1 MKRIL
6 ALLLALTML
15 FANVPI
21 AMAQSGEENTEVVFT
36 FQDTYYQEL
45 VQEKM
50 KVVFINAKTGEEKI
64 LENADQPNPGKV
76 AVNLEV
82 GGMYRLELR
91 DTKYKI
97 VNNKGIFTVSM
108 SEEGKP
114 EAKFDNGW
122 DATKL
127 SVDKWIDTK
136 EMPVRDN
143 NNKKIDGEL
152 TFVLKDA
159 MMPNLKGTEYTTV
172 NGKLPPMRI
181 LVDAEYKLMLKPND
195 KYEMKDQ
202 IISGFLD
209 GDSPL
214 DREGTPLDKF
224 TVNKKGTST
233 EEPGNQP
240 EAPQPNPPAPT
251 DEKNVDVMVWDNNN
265 STQTDGLVFDLV
277 SNEGT
282 KEYTVEYS
290 SLALKLKEGV
300 DYTLKLKSTDHHT
313 MDDIKCHLKYD
324 NGLRAYFL
332 FGEDNRPI
340 TRVIVNKKEDTA
352 PKRKGSKLLYA
363 QCDGVDVEE
372 ELDFTIENKG
382 IKKPLMTDS
391 SGTLMLRNL
400 TQGEEYTLRLINND
414 QYEMD
419 PVTFTFDVQDG
430 FDKREGILD
439 TIKADGSLLGYLE
452 LREKGSS
459 TSESKEFNFEIK
471 EGSEKGKKIE
481 KDLRVRLRADN
492 EASQNVDSKEGNVKL
507 SMKDDKMYLLSVMD
521 NENYTLYGVFKYE
534 KDGTGQ
540 EKEERL
546 LPNQD
551 KEVELSY
558 KKDKDTRFVVVVKSK
573 KDNPIVP
580 GKCPSDI
587 CRFSDDKVHLKE
599 VPMYVTDGYMMAKPK
614 EDVHFILFNASRQ
627 EYEQEIVAKNGV
639 LPALD
644 IYKYDRYILF
654 TKDKNYNMFEEYIQ
668 ANGEGKLPFNHK
680 KAQYVQN
687 IVLMKK
693 TGGEEELNRTQVV
706 LPVKFEG
713 KAVSGMN
720 IKFVSEF
727 ETVTAPCVDGVV
739 RANLLEDIQYSVIVD
754 SDKYGMDTLPLT
766 VKDKSEWNF
775 GKLWFDH
782 SSCGA
787 VGALNLVK
795 KGEENQKTTEIVC
808 SKGNTKVMGIN
819 FRDYLLH
826 TDRRDKATV
835 DGLKDKDADIFV
847 IRLINPHRCEV
858 SKIAKGSF
866 TIERKI
872 AEGKVVDKAY
882 FVSKSGELK
891 EVPFNQNG
899 NLVYVNT
906 DTLSIYDLALVYK
919 NEESKEEAPENN
931 PETKPGTK
939 PETNPE
945 TRPESKPETKPETK
959 PEVKPSAPESKGYIT
974 LTPVK
979 TEAPKVNAPESKPE
993 AKVRNSIYVPKADF
1007 PVNLTDI
1014 PAGTEGDAMRNM
1026 VSRGVLKGMGNGKFE
1041 PNTTITRAMVT
1052 QVFRTVS
1059 KDKALGSPIN
1069 FTDVSSKNWFA
1080 DPVQWASN
1088 NGLVAGYPDGSF
1100 KPNQKL
1106 TLEEFASLLD
1116 RLLTEYGIQF
1126 EKVKSVNPEDL
1137 SNVGGWSRD
1146 SVIRMAELGLI
1157 SANDNGKIDG
1167 KKKFS
1172 RAELASTVDQL
1183 VRFADKNR

>member
-1 MKRIL
+1 MKKFIAFML
-6 ALLLALTML
+6 AVVMLLG
-15 FANVPI
+15 NVPV
-21 AMAQSGEENTEVVFT
+21 ALAQSGGGGNAKLVFT
-36 FQDTYYQEL
+36 FEDTYNSQL

-50 KVVFINAKTGEEKI
+50 KVVFINAKTGEEEI
-64 LENADQPNPGKV
+64 FENAEQPVPGKV
-76 AVNLEV
+76 AVDLEI

-91 DTKYKI
+91 DTKYQI
-97 VNNKGIFTVSM
+97 ANNGGVFTVSRN
-108 SEEGKP
+108 EEGKP
-114 EAKFDNGW
+114 EARFEKNTF
-122 DATKL
+122 DATRL

-143 NNKKIDGEL
+143 NNKKTEGEL

-159 MMPNLKGTEYTTV
+159 LLPNLPATEYTTV

-195 KYEMKDQ
+195 KYEMKDM
-202 IISGFLD
+202 IISGFID
-209 GDSPL
+209 GESPL
-214 DREGTPLDKF
+214 DEEGTPLDKF

-233 EEPGNQP
+233 EEPGKQP
-240 EAPQPNPPAPT
+240 EDPQPKPPAPT
-251 DEKNVDVMVWDNNN
+251 EEKNIDVMVWDNNN

-277 SNEGT
+277 SDDGT

-300 DYTLKLKSTDHHT
+300 NYTLKLKSTDRYT
-313 MDDIKCHLKYD
+313 MDDIKCHLKFD
-324 NGLRAYFL
+324 NGFNKYFL
-332 FGEDNRPI
+332 FGDDNSVI
-340 TRVIVNKKEDTA
+340 TKVIVNKKEDTA
-352 PKRKGSKLLYA
+352 PKRKGTKILYA

-372 ELDFTIENKG
+372 ELDFTIENNG
-382 IKKPLMTDS
+382 VTKPLMTDS
-391 SGTLMLRNL
+391 SGTLILRNL

-430 FDKREGILD
+430 FDKKEGTLD
-439 TIKADGSLLGYLE
+439 AIKPDGSLLAYLE

-459 TSESKEFNFEIK
+459 ASESKEFNFEIK
-471 EGSEKGKKIE
+471 EGSEKGNKIE
-481 KDLRVRLRADN
+481 KDLRIRLRADN
-492 EASQNVDSKEGNVKL
+492 EASQNVDSKDGNVKL
-507 SMKDDKMYLLSVMD
+507 SMKDDKTYLLSVMD

-551 KEVELSY
+551 KEVELTY
-558 KKDKDTRFVVVVKSK
+558 NKDKETRFVVVVKSK
-573 KDNPIVP
+573 KDNPVEP

-587 CRFSDDKVHLKE
+587 CRFSDDKVQLKE
-599 VPMYVTDGYMMAKPK
+599 VPMYVTDGYMMTKPE
-614 EDVHFILFNASRQ
+614 EDVHFVLFNASRQ

-693 TGGEEELNRTQVV
+693 TGGKDELNRTQVV

-754 SDKYGMDTLPLT
+754 SDEYGMDALPLT

-795 KGEENQKTTEIVC
+795 KGEENKHNTEIVC
-808 SKGNTKVMGIN
+808 SKGNTKVTGMN
-819 FRDYLLH
+819 FKDYMLH
-826 TDRRDKATV
+826 TDRRDKSKIAE
-835 DGLKDKDADIFV
+835 LKDKDADIFI

-858 SKIAKGSF
+858 SKIAQGQF
-866 TIERKI
+866 TIERKV
-872 AEGKVVDKAY
+872 EPNKEVEKAY
-882 FVSKSGELK
+882 LVSKDGKLK
-891 EVPFNQNG
+891 EIDFEQKG
-899 NLVYVNT
+899 NLVYVNV
-906 DTLSIYDLALVYK
+906 DTLSIYDLAFVYK
-919 NEESKEEAPENN
+919 ENKEDPT
-931 PETKPGTK
+931 PTPD
-939 PETNPE
+939 P
-945 TRPESKPETKPETK
+945 SKPDPKPNPNPSTPK
-959 PEVKPSAPESKGYIT
+959 PNDEGRYYFIP
-974 LTPVK
+974 
-979 TEAPKVNAPESKPE
+979 
-993 AKVRNSIYVPKADF
+993 YVPAASEKKASVVAKNKLYVPYRNL
-1007 PVNLTDI
+1007 PVTLTDI
-1014 PAGTEGDAMRNM
+1014 SANEKGDAIRAM
-1026 VSRGVLKGMGNGKFE
+1026 VARGILIGMGNNKFMPE
-1041 PNTTITRAMVT
+1041 TTISRAMVT
-1052 QVFRTVS
+1052 EVFMRIS
-1059 KDKALGSPIN
+1059 MDQRIKSPAM
-1069 FTDVSSKNWFA
+1069 FTDVKDKDWFA
-1080 DPVQWASN
+1080 QSVKWASTN
-1088 NGLVAGYPDGSF
+1088 ALIKGYEDGSF
-1100 KPNQKL
+1100 KPDKKVSY
-1106 TLEEFASLLD
+1106 EEFAVMLDNLLK
-1116 RLLTEYGIQF
+1116 EYKLDLP
-1126 EKVKSVNPEDL
+1126 KVKTVNKADFDYV
-1137 SNVGGWSRD
+1137 SDWSRD
-1146 SVIRMAELGLI
+1146 SVVRMIELGLMKTD
-1157 SANDNGKIDG
+1157 ANGKVQP
-1167 KKKFS
+1167 KAEYS
-1172 RAELASTVDQL
+1172 RADLAETLNQL
-1183 VRFADKNR
+1183 IQWSDKNK